1 MGSTL
6 LTLIESVKLKYGWSD
21 KTLAGNLGV
30 SSHSILSWKS
40 GRRSPKR
47 SLEMKLEELGQKE
60 ERKNMEQSSYI
71 IELQKEKIERLENEL
86 KENRQENEQSPTHLD
101 LVETE
106 YHFSMCCDF
115 KFNFIK
121 MSVQIMYKEPCS
133 EFKIVTE
140 RLGYSEQELRDDIF
154 SFDKMM
160 PYSEHT
166 IHKLR
171 TIDDKARMMQKAKN
185 VIRSFSLAKNGM
197 ARYEVTV
204 PVVYR
209 HKNGSKVYVQN
220 RYVVDWFKKTS
231 TSYIHFMNGDN

>member
-1 MGSTL
+1 
-6 LTLIESVKLKYGWSD
+6 
-21 KTLAGNLGV
+21 
-30 SSHSILSWKS
+30 
-40 GRRSPKR
+40 
-47 SLEMKLEELGQKE
+47 
-60 ERKNMEQSSYI
+60 
-71 IELQKEKIERLENEL
+71 
-86 KENRQENEQSPTHLD
+86 
-101 LVETE
+101 
-106 YHFSMCCDF
+106 
-115 KFNFIK
+115 

-133 EFKIVTE
+133 EFKVVTD

-185 VIRSFSLAKNGM
+185 VIRSFSLAKNEM